1 VLYIYKMPTKL
12 IIKTNDDMKYEPY
25 QIFHDPLKNIIND
38 NIDND
43 NIDKFDFLLNKL
55 KDKIY
60 EYELLLNDQVE
71 DKKEYNLLN
80 DKK

>member
-1 VLYIYKMPTKL
+1 MPTKL

-71 DKKEYNLLN
+71 DKKEYKLLN

>member
-1 VLYIYKMPTKL
+1 MPTKL